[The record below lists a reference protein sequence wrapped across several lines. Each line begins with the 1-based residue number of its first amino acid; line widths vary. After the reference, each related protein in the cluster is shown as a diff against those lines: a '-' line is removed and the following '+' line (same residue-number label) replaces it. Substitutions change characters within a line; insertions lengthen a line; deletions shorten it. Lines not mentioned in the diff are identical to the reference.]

1 MVIEVKI
8 RKILNNNAVTALNYK
23 GEEIVLMG
31 LGVAFQKKSGDE
43 IDNERIERIFTLQN
57 KEVSE
62 RLKTILNEISIEC
75 LSVADEIVKN
85 AEKELEKKLDE
96 CVFLA
101 LADHIN
107 FAISR
112 YKQGTI
118 VKNPMR
124 WEVRRFYKKEYEIAL
139 NALNLIEEK
148 LKVKFEEDE
157 AAHIT
162 LHIVNAELSVEMP
175 EVVDITNMIDGIL
188 NVIKYHF
195 KITFD
200 EDSLN
205 YYRLVTHLKFFAE
218 RILTRKESDEY
229 DDYLFNLLKERY
241 NEAYECVNRIK
252 IFIQKKYNFKI
263 SNEEMTFLIVHVQRI
278 IDKKI

>member
-23 GEEIVLMG
+23 VEEIVLMG
-31 LGVAFQKKSGDE
+31 LGLAFQKKSGDE

-175 EVVDITNMIDGIL
+175 EVVDITNMIEEIL

-205 YYRLVTHLKFFAE
+205 YYRLVSHLKFFAE
-218 RILTRKESDEY
+218 RILTRKESDED

>member
-1 MVIEVKI
+1 MVIEVKVK
-8 RKILNNNAVTALNYK
+8 KILNNNAVTALNHK
-23 GEEIVLMG
+23 GEEVVLMG
-31 LGVAFQKKSGDE
+31 LGLAFQKKSGDE
-43 IDNERIERIFTLQN
+43 LENEKIERIFTLQN

-62 RLKTILNEISIEC
+62 RLKGIINEISIES
-75 LSVADEIVKN
+75 LSVADEIIKN
-85 AEKELEKKLDE
+85 AEKELGKKLDE

-107 FAISR
+107 FAIAR
-112 YKQGTI
+112 YNKGI
-118 VKNPMR
+118 AIKNPMR

-139 NALNLIEEK
+139 NALKLIEK
-148 LKVKFEEDE
+148 RLKVSFEEDE
-157 AAHIT
+157 AAHIA
-162 LHIVNAELSVEMP
+162 LHIVNAELSVEMQ
-175 EVVDITNMIDGIL
+175 EVVEITNMIEGIL

-218 RILTRKESDEY
+218 RILTSKGSDEQ
-229 DDYLFNLLKERY
+229 DDYLFNLLKDKY
-241 NEAYECVNRIK
+241 NEAYECVSRIK
-252 IFIQKKYNFKI
+252 TFIEKTYDFTI

-278 IDKKI
+278 VDKKV

>member
-31 LGVAFQKKSGDE
+31 LGLAFQKKSGDE

-175 EVVDITNMIDGIL
+175 EVVDITNMIEEIL

-205 YYRLVTHLKFFAE
+205 YYRLVSHLKFFAE
-218 RILTRKESDEY
+218 RILTRKESDED